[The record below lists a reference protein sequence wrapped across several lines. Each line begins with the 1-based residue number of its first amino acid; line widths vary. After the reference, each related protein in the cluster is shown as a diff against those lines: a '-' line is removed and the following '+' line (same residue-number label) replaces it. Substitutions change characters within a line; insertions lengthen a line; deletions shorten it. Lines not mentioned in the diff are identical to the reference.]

1 MCIRDRS
8 EALEKQNTLLSATQ
22 VILHYEES
30 AMKDGFSEATSEGIS
45 DIRLIDD
52 WALPGD
58 SLVNDEGPTPKK
70 LVIFYD
76 NNGWKIAVLRPIK
89 SLMKKVHVIHRSSK
103 KCQIY

>member
-1 MCIRDRS
+1 
-8 EALEKQNTLLSATQ
+8 
-22 VILHYEES
+22 
-30 AMKDGFSEATSEGIS
+30 MKDGFSEATSEGIS

-76 NNGWKIAVLRPIK
+76 NHFNLD
-89 SLMKKVHVIHRSSK
+89 SS
-103 KCQIY
+103 IEP

>member
-1 MCIRDRS
+1 MNLLQLYQALNKAA
-8 EALEKQNTLLSATQ
+8 EALEKQDTLLSATQ

-76 NNGWKIAVLRPIK
+76 NHFNLDS
-89 SLMKKVHVIHRSSK
+89 SLDSSLDFH
-103 KCQIY
+103 

>member
-1 MCIRDRS
+1 MKLS
-8 EALEKQNTLLSATQ
+8 ELHRITTIAMQSHAAQDAEVL
-22 VILHYEES
+22 LHYEES

-76 NNGWKIAVLRPIK
+76 NHFNLD
-89 SLMKKVHVIHRSSK
+89 SS
-103 KCQIY
+103 IEP

>member
-1 MCIRDRS
+1 MKLIKLHQAILIAMGKTDA
-8 EALEKQNTLLSATQ
+8 EDAEVL
-22 VILHYEES
+22 LHYEES

-58 SLVNDEGPTPKK
+58 SLVTDEGTKPKK

-76 NNGWKIAVLRPIK
+76 NHFNLD
-89 SLMKKVHVIHRSSK
+89 SSTEH
-103 KCQIY
+103 